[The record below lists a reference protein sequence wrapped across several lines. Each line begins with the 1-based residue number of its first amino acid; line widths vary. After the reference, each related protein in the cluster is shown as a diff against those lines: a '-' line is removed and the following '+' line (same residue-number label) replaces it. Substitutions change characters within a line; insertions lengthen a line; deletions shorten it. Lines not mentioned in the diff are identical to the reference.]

1 MSETIHPMRRRFLKQ
16 TAAAGAALL
25 AAQRVFAEEL
35 ARRAV
40 PQQVAGDFRRLR
52 GEYLLGK
59 GVTYLNHGSIGTI
72 PRAVHDAHVRYLKL
86 CESNPWLYMWS
97 DGWTEPLEEARRRAA
112 WQLRCATDE
121 VAFTHNTTEAFN
133 LLAHGLPLGP
143 GDEVVF
149 SSLNHSTASGA
160 WHHMAAQRG
169 FSVKPFDFPVID
181 VPLLSP
187 ERIVESYAAHITPR
201 TRVLVFSHIDNT
213 VGVRYPVA
221 AMVRMA
227 HEKGVEFVAVDGA
240 QAIGTIPVD
249 APATGAEIYATS
261 PHKWLQ
267 APKGTG
273 LLYVRKDVQEKLR
286 PMWVSSGRR
295 KSESARDYEDYNTRD
310 IAIVLALGD
319 AIAFQAQFA
328 PEAREARLREL
339 WAFTRAQADKAG
351 VAWRSPNDWEVS
363 SAVMA
368 VDSPGLDS
376 RELEKRLYHEHGVV
390 TRGFRTLGLNSIR
403 LSPNVFTREEEIAR
417 YFELAARIGR
427 P

>member
-1 MSETIHPMRRRFLKQ
+1 MSSNRRQFLKG
-16 TAAAGAALL
+16 TAAAGAALF
-25 AAQRVFAEEL
+25 AAQRGFAEQL
-35 ARRAV
+35 ARLDLPGQA
-40 PQQVAGDFRRLR
+40 AGDFRRLR
-52 GEYLLGK
+52 GEYLLDK
-59 GVTYLNHGSIGTI
+59 NLIYLNHGSIGTV
-72 PRAVHDAHVRYLKL
+72 PRVIHEAHARYLRV
-86 CESNPWLYMWS
+86 CESNPWLYMWG
-97 DGWTEPLEEARRRAA
+97 DGWSEPLEEARKRAA

-149 SSLNHSTASGA
+149 SSLNHPTATGA

-169 FSVKPFDFPVID
+169 FAVKPFDFPVTG

-187 ERIVESYAAHITPR
+187 ARIVEIYAARITPR
-201 TRVLVFSHIDNT
+201 TRVLVIPHIDNT

-227 HEKGVEFVAVDGA
+227 REKGVEFVAVDGA

-249 APATGAEIYATS
+249 VPATGAEIYATS

-273 LLYVRKDVQEKLR
+273 LLYVRKDVQDLLR

-295 KSESARDYEDYNTRD
+295 KTSSARDYEDYNTRD

-319 AIAFQAQFA
+319 AIAFQAQFP

-339 WAFTRAQADKAG
+339 WAFTRTQADKAG
-351 VAWRSPNDWEVS
+351 VMWRSPNDWEVS

-368 VDSPGLDS
+368 VDSPGMDS
-376 RELEKRLYHEHGVV
+376 RELEKRLYHDHSVV

-403 LSPNVFTREEEIAR
+403 LTPNVFTREEEIAR
-417 YFELAARIGR
+417 YFELASTIGR
-427 P
+427 PPQ

>member
-1 MSETIHPMRRRFLKQ
+1 MGGRRKFLRSSV
-16 TAAAGAALL
+16 AAGAALL
-25 AAQRVFAEEL
+25 AAQRALAEEL
-35 ARRAV
+35 ARLDL
-40 PQQVAGDFRRLR
+40 PQQTGGDFRRLR
-52 GEYLLGK
+52 GEYLLARN
-59 GVTYLNHGSIGTI
+59 VTYLNHGSIGTI
-72 PRAVHDAHVRYLKL
+72 PRAVHEAHVRYLKL
-86 CESNPWLYMWS
+86 CESNPWLYMWG
-97 DGWTEPLEEARRRAA
+97 DAWAEPMEEARRRAA

-133 LLAHGLPLGP
+133 LLAHGLPLGS
-143 GDEVVF
+143 GDEVLF
-149 SSLNHSTASGA
+149 SSLNHPTASGA
-160 WHHMAAQRG
+160 WQHMAAQRG
-169 FSVKPFDFPVID
+169 FAVKPFDFPVSQT
-181 VPLLSP
+181 PLLTP
-187 ERIVESYAAHITPR
+187 ERIVEIYAARITPR
-201 TRVLVFSHIDNT
+201 TRVLVFPHIDNT

-249 APATGAEIYATS
+249 VPATGAEIYATS

-295 KSESARDYEDYNTRD
+295 KTESARDYEDYNTRD
-310 IAIVLALGD
+310 IAGVLALGD

-339 WAFTRAQADKAG
+339 WAFTRAQTDKAG

-368 VDSPGLDS
+368 VDSPGMDS

-403 LSPNVFTREEEIAR
+403 LSPNVFTREEEIAF
-417 YFELAARIGR
+417 YFELAMKIGR
-427 P
+427 SQR